1 MTYSVPESWH
11 QLANQIKTA
20 LLEVQTEGMWIIG
33 IENPLYE
40 DLYIQGLWDE
50 EEVIWME
57 IGNPDNQEAISI
69 VKDKGWSEPDDEI
82 PNYNIEKGW
91 SDQEVDDVVDFLI
104 ETLIL
109 VGLSSELITLDVN
122 LEDERY

>member
-1 MTYSVPESWH
+1 MTYLVPESWH

-50 EEVIWME
+50 EDVIWLE

-69 VKDKGWSEPDDEI
+69 VKDKGWEEPDDEI

-109 VGLSSELITLDVN
+109 VGLSPELITLDVN

>member
-11 QLANQIKTA
+11 HLADEIKEA
-20 LLEVQTEGMWIIG
+20 LLEVQTDGMWIIG

-50 EEVIWME
+50 EDVIWLE
-57 IGNPDNQEAISI
+57 IGNPDNPDAISI
-69 VKDKGWSEPDDEI
+69 VKDKGWLEPDDEI

-91 SDQEVDDVVDFLI
+91 SDQEVDDVINFLI
-104 ETLIL
+104 ETLMLI
-109 VGLSSELITLDVN
+109 GLSPELITLEIS
-122 LEDERY
+122 LEDER

>member
-11 QLANQIKTA
+11 HLADEIKQA
-20 LLEVQTEGMWIIG
+20 LLEVQTDGMWIIG

-50 EEVIWME
+50 EDVIWLE
-57 IGNPDNQEAISI
+57 IGNPDNPDAISI
-69 VKDKGWSEPDDEI
+69 VKDKGWLEPDDEI

-91 SDQEVDDVVDFLI
+91 SDQEVDDVINFLI
-104 ETLIL
+104 ETLMLI
-109 VGLSSELITLDVN
+109 GLSPELITLEIS
-122 LEDERY
+122 LEDER

>member
-1 MTYSVPESWH
+1 MTYSVPEGWH
-11 QLANQIKTA
+11 HLADEIKQA
-20 LLEVQTEGMWIIG
+20 LLEVQTDGMWIIG

-50 EEVIWME
+50 EDVIWLE

-69 VKDKGWSEPDDEI
+69 VKDEGWLEPDNEI

-91 SDQEVDDVVDFLI
+91 SDQEADDVINFLI
-104 ETLIL
+104 ETLMLI
-109 VGLSSELITLDVN
+109 GLSPELITLEIS
-122 LEDERY
+122 LEDER